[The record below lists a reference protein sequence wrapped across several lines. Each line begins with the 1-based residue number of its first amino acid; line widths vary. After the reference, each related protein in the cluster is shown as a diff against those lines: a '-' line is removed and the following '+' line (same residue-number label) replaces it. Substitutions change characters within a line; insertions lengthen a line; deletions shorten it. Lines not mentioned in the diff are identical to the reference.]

1 MSSRTRIS
9 IYLILIPIVILI
21 VVGLSVV
28 GYLYWDTTRHRRT
41 LAADPTQEYW
51 LHVPGQCTADPPC
64 PVFVFVHDMDGNG
77 RDFIRTW
84 RDHADREGF
93 IVVCPTFPQGYQVL
107 EGGEDE
113 ALIAILDEVG
123 QRYPTTEGAI
133 VSGFS
138 GGAQFAHRFAF
149 ARPERVMAVAVHS
162 AGSYDT
168 PPEHTRHIPF
178 LITVGLNDT
187 SRIEAAHQFA
197 HKLKGE
203 DYDVTV
209 VKIEKVA
216 HKLSKQAI
224 QETIEF
230 IRRMSK

>member
-9 IYLILIPIVILI
+9 VYLILIPIFILI
-21 VVGLSVV
+21 VVGLSVL
-28 GYLYWDTTRHRRT
+28 GYLYWDTSRHRRT

-51 LHVPGQCTADPPC
+51 LHVPGQCIADHPC
-64 PVFVFVHDMDGNG
+64 PVFVFVHGTDGSG

-84 RDHADREGF
+84 RDHADGEGF
-93 IVVCPTFPQGYQVL
+93 IVVCPTFPQGYQGL

-113 ALIAILDEVG
+113 ALIAILAEVG

-138 GGAQFAHRFAF
+138 GEAQFAHRFAF
-149 ARPERVMAVAVHS
+149 AHPERTRAVAVHS

-178 LITVGLNDT
+178 LVTVGLND
-187 SRIEAAHQFA
+187 FA
-197 HKLKGE
+197 YKLKSE

-230 IRRMSK
+230 LRRVSK

>member
-1 MSSRTRIS
+1 MSYRKRIS
-9 IYLILIPIVILI
+9 IYLILIPICILI
-21 VVGLSVV
+21 VVGLSIV
-28 GYLYWDTTRHRRT
+28 GYLYWDTSPHRRT

-51 LHVPGQCTADPPC
+51 LHVPAQCTADHPC
-64 PVFVFVHDMDGNG
+64 PVFVFVHGTDGNG

-107 EGGEDE
+107 EGDEDE

-149 ARPERVMAVAVHS
+149 AHPERTRAVAVHS
-162 AGSYDT
+162 AGSYD
-168 PPEHTRHIPF
+168 PPLAEARRIPF
-178 LITVGLNDT
+178 LVTVGLNDT
-187 SRIEAAHQFA
+187 SRVEAAHSFA
-197 HKLKGE
+197 YKLKRE

-209 VKIEKVA
+209 VKIEKVG

-230 IRRMSK
+230 IRRVRE

>member
-1 MSSRTRIS
+1 MSSRARIR
-9 IYLILIPIVILI
+9 IYLILIPILILI

-28 GYLYWDTTRHRRT
+28 GYLYWDTTGHRRT
-41 LAADPTQEYW
+41 LATDSTQEYW
-51 LHVPGQCTADPPC
+51 LHVPGQCTADHPC
-64 PVFVFVHDMDGNG
+64 PVLVFVHDTDGSG

-93 IVVCPTFPQGYQVL
+93 IVVCPTFPQGYQAL

-123 QRYPTTEGAI
+123 QRYPTAEGAI
-133 VSGFS
+133 ASGFS

-149 ARPERVMAVAVHS
+149 AHPERVRAVAVHS
-162 AGSYDT
+162 VGSYDT
-168 PPEHTRHIPF
+168 PPEHTRHLPF
-178 LITVGLNDT
+178 LVTVGLNDT
-187 SRIEAAHQFA
+187 SRVEAAYQFA
-197 HKLKGE
+197 LKLKGE

-209 VKIEKVA
+209 VKIERVA

-230 IRRMSK
+230 LRRVNK